1 VSFEVLTVV
10 YMKMTAFWGIA
21 PLNLV
26 EVDGCVRVA
35 NCLHH
40 QGSLM
45 TEAVHSS
52 VTSLLQ
58 LDYMALY
65 PRKLP

>member
-10 YMKMTAFWGIA
+10 YMKMTAFWAIA

-26 EVDGCVRVA
+26 EVDGCVRAA

-40 QGSLM
+40 LGTLM

-52 VTSLLQ
+52 VTSPLQ
-58 LDYMALY
+58 PDYMALF